1 MSEVPAG
8 HIDKS
13 IPEALGVE
21 SPNSTMDHVDKKR
34 RTNGNRDQAS
44 NTAANDTKELLMTIN
59 KIDNTNSKVDKMNNN
74 LTSRLDVALQK
85 IGENRKDINEL
96 KDKQQHNDFELNE
109 TKDRVKELE
118 KENQRMKERFVDL
131 AARKMRCKAVYFG
144 FPEGCEKGNCE
155 GLILS
160 FAESHLDMQGQDLR
174 IERAHRSGQVSKRGA
189 PRPIMVAFNRY
200 TTRSTV
206 LASAR
211 KLLKNKPFVYE
222 DKENPIFIDEMLPK
236 EIRDLRKKMSHTR
249 QKLKE
254 EHRRAYFKYQQGSS
268 TATSKHRRKWSIRKV
283 ENYRHCQQKEEE
295 LKQQVRKEQD
305 DKATKDTID

>member
-1 MSEVPAG
+1 MSARKRILENPNTIAKYFEQLGDKSDKETEIMDSSGDKMDTQSMSEVPAG

-21 SPNSTMDHVDKKR
+21 SAISTMDH
-34 RTNGNRDQAS
+34 
-44 NTAANDTKELLMTIN
+44 
-59 KIDNTNSKVDKMNNN
+59 VDKMNNN

-85 IGENRKDINEL
+85 IGENRKDIDEL

-131 AARKMRCKAVYFG
+131 AAREMRCTAVYFG

-155 GLILS
+155 GLIQS
-160 FAESHLDMQGQDLR
+160 FAESHPDMQGQNLC
-174 IERAHRSGQVSKRGA
+174 IERAHRSGQASKRGA
-189 PRPIMVAFNRY
+189 SRPIMVAFNRY
-200 TTRSTV
+200 MTRSAI
-206 LASAR
+206 LALSAR

-222 DKENPIFIDEMLPK
+222 DKENPILIDEMLPK

-254 EHRRAYFKYQQGSS
+254 EHGRAYFKYP
-268 TATSKHRRKWSIRKV
+268 ARLF
-283 ENYRHCQQKEEE
+283 YRDKQTQKEVE
-295 LKQQVRKEQD
+295 
-305 DKATKDTID
+305 